1 MQSVKKITAN
11 PLEVTRQVI
20 DNFCESPPQVSKCV
34 EINLFPFDWFHF
46 KNLIEW
52 HYMHISK
59 KKIVSLFR
67 SFCLSLYKRKFSSQE
82 VLVRL
87 RSQLYHVTE
96 FLLFKVNLQS
106 QWDHGRVSSRFFW
119 RDEDYRKTQ
128 QTERPLQTRTDYL
141 HLRYRDVILGT
152 KIGSD

>member
-1 MQSVKKITAN
+1 MA
-11 PLEVTRQVI
+11 LYA
-20 DNFCESPPQVSKCV
+20 
-34 EINLFPFDWFHF
+34 HF
-46 KNLIEW
+46 E
-52 HYMHISK
+52 

-87 RSQLYHVTE
+87 RSQLYRVTE

-152 KIGSD
+152 KIGSDQSHLRQNMTSLLCYKFGRKCVYHTVWLLRSVRLVEFGDGV